1 MQTNLPESFI
11 ATDRGRR
18 ANEILRSCVHCGFC
32 NATCPTYQLSGDEL
46 DSPRGRIYLIKEL
59 FEGVQTPERVTQH
72 LDRCLTCRACE
83 TTCPSGVAYGELADI
98 ARVHI
103 GPHRAGMAGIMR
115 RLLQWL
121 VPNASRLRLLSRI
134 GRYFTFLLPK
144 PLAAQVPKLVT
155 RGLRKNTS
163 GTKQVLLLQGCAQ
176 QVTTGGVNEVLQS
189 VLGQLEIG
197 VVTAP
202 SEGCCG
208 SLDLHLGD
216 EAKTLKA
223 VRNNV
228 DAFFPLLDR
237 VDAIVSTASGCGVTV
252 KDYGRLLADDSNYA
266 DRAAQVAAATVDV
279 GEYLTGVSS
288 ALQPRFPGKRIAWHP
303 PCSLQHGQQLEGV
316 VETLLTGVGY
326 ELLPVTDAH
335 LCCGSA
341 GTYSVLQPQW
351 STQLRS
357 NKLQA
362 LQQHQPDLIATAN
375 VGCQVH
381 LADGADTPVLHWIE
395 LLT

>member
-1 MQTNLPESFI
+1 
-11 ATDRGRR
+11 
-18 ANEILRSCVHCGFC
+18 
-32 NATCPTYQLSGDEL
+32 
-46 DSPRGRIYLIKEL
+46 
-59 FEGVQTPERVTQH
+59 
-72 LDRCLTCRACE
+72 
-83 TTCPSGVAYGELADI
+83 
-98 ARVHI
+98 
-103 GPHRAGMAGIMR
+103 MR

-144 PLAAQVPKLVT
+144 PLAAQVPKSVT

-202 SEGCCG
+202 NEGCCG

-228 DAFFPLLDR
+228 NAFFPLLDR

-303 PCSLQHGQQLEGV
+303 PCSLQHGQQLEGI

-381 LADGADTPVLHWIE
+381 LADGTDTPVLHWIE